1 MIELQKLRYFVAVA
15 ETLNVGK
22 AAAALHISQSPL
34 SRQIIALE
42 ERLGTALFVRERKR
56 LQLTETGRRFLSEA
70 KILLEHAQQIEQR
83 IRDEAEGRTGSLTLG
98 FVEGAIHAGVL
109 QVAIKR
115 FLKAAPHSRIE
126 LKNLR
131 SRQQF
136 EGLQFGGIDV
146 GFTYS
151 PPLHNSALVADQV
164 ADEKFTVV
172 MPRGH
177 PLAKGRFDPHCLDGA
192 AFIALPESESPEAR
206 QSLLAACAR
215 AGFMPNI
222 RFEAADPSVVLGL
235 VESGLGLAIVQKSL
249 EVTAS
254 SGLVFRSLPSSFPL
268 RARIFRVTRK
278 VVRPLVARFLE
289 SQ

>member
-22 AAAALHISQSPL
+22 AATALHISQSPL

-56 LQLTETGRRFLSEA
+56 LQLTETGRHFLSEA
-70 KILLEHAQQIEQR
+70 RILLEHAQQIEQR

-115 FLKAAPHSRIE
+115 FLKAAPHARIE

-136 EGLQFGGIDV
+136 EGLHFGGIDV

-151 PPLHNSALVADQV
+151 APLHDSALVADQV
-164 ADEKFTVV
+164 ADEKFAVV
-172 MPRGH
+172 MSRGH
-177 PLAKGRFDPHCLDGA
+177 ALARGRLNPRCLDGA

-206 QSLLAACAR
+206 QSLLAACAS

-254 SGLVFRSLPSSFPL
+254 SGIVFRSLPSSFPL

-278 VVRPLVARFLE
+278 VVRPLVARFLD